1 MNGSFFSLYCLT
13 DFGLCLHAVGLCLHA
28 VGLCLHAVGLCL
40 HAVGLGGIRIMLHS
54 MSALFACLGA

>member
-13 DFGLCLHAVGLCLHA
+13 DFV
-28 VGLCLHAVGLCL
+28 LCLHAVGLCL

-54 MSALFACLGA
+54 MSALFACLRA